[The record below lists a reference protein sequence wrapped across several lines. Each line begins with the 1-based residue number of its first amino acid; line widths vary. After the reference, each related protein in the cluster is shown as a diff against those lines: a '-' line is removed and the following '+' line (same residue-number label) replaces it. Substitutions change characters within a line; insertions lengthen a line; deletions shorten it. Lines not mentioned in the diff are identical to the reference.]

1 MDLGELMMRQPKTN
15 SAGFSLVEVIVALF
29 LMGLGV
35 LAAAPMFMY
44 AMQQNASGGD
54 IGSAGAIAVDRL
66 EQIRARDYDTLTA
79 GGSLAVNA
87 TGYSDVTDPD
97 FTVRWIVV
105 DDIPIANTKSISVR
119 VIPSGDLPGASRVVT
134 LSTVRA
140 P

>member
-1 MDLGELMMRQPKTN
+1 MRQSKN
-15 SAGFSLVEVIVALF
+15 KSAGFSLVEVIVALF

-44 AMQQNASGGD
+44 AMQGNAAGAD

-66 EQIRARDYDTLTA
+66 EQIRSQDYAALTA
-79 GGSLAVNA
+79 GGSLAVN
-87 TGYSDVTDPD
+87 TGGFSDTSDPQ
-97 FTVRWIVV
+97 FTIRWVIV
-105 DDIPIANTKSISVR
+105 DDSPIANTKAISVR
-119 VIPSGDLPGASRVVT
+119 VIPAGTIPGASRVVT